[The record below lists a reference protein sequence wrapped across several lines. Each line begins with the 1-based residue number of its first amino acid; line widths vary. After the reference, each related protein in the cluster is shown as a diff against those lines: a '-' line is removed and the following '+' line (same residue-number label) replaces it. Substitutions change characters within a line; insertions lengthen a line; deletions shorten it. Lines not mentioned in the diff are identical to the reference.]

1 MYFLKVYKWQKINI
15 KRKLV
20 KYDIGIWYAVNSN
33 KKKPDNSD
41 IR

>member
-1 MYFLKVYKWQKINI
+1 MTKISVERKWIE
-15 KRKLV
+15 
-20 KYDIGIWYAVNSN
+20 YDIGIQYTVNSN